1 MCNVQH
7 LSGKEVVK
15 KPLCLARVRPH
26 ACEICD
32 ALLLLLLLLLDVT
45 LALGNVPLGL
55 L

>member
-32 ALLLLLLLLLDVT
+32 ALLLLLLLDVT